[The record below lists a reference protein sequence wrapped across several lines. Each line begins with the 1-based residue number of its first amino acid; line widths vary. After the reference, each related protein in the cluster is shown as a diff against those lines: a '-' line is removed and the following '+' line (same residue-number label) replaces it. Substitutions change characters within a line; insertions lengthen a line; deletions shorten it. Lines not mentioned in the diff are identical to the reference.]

1 VAELARPDHDDAV
14 GGGDSDLLL
23 HFERR
28 GRGLHENRRLV
39 RQRVGHGVQVPDRQT
54 QVRREGAVAS
64 DDAEHRALLAVRR
77 PTGAARHARAARGVD
92 LTGHAPPH
100 PCGRRGSRDD
110 RADELV
116 PRHAREGIVAAHELE
131 VGVADPGQV
140 HAHQRLVDRRD
151 RQRNVLADP

>member
-1 VAELARPDHDDAV
+1 MPSTVRFSQCVGRP
-14 GGGDSDLLL
+14 
-23 HFERR
+23 
-28 GRGLHENRRLV
+28 
-39 RQRVGHGVQVPDRQT
+39 
-54 QVRREGAVAS
+54 
-64 DDAEHRALLAVRR
+64 
-77 PTGAARHARAARGVD
+77 ARHD
-92 LTGHAPPH
+92 TH
-100 PCGRRGSRDD
+100 D